1 MNAPRDF
8 SGYRNRPPAV
18 RWPGGARVAVSFVLN
33 FEEGAEFSVA
43 DGDPRNEAVYEVIDP
58 RAGWD
63 PCIDS
68 HFEYGTRAAWWRIA
82 DAFDRWRAPMTVSA
96 CGRAVERSPWLA
108 QDAVERGHEVAAHG
122 WRWQSHA
129 GMDPAEEAAAI
140 DACIRGI
147 EAACGR
153 RPVGWH
159 TRSASTPATRALLAE
174 RGFLYD
180 SDAYN
185 DDLPYDVPVAGRPHL
200 VLPYAFDTNDMQ
212 FQHTQR
218 FATAGAFA
226 EYVCD
231 AYDWLAREGESA
243 PRMMSVGLHMRMI
256 GRPARM
262 AALERILAHLRAGDG
277 AWIATRERIA
287 RHWIAATRGGGVD
300 GTEDGA
306 DAPPAP
312 AAAPGR

>member
-1 MNAPRDF
+1 MRDF
-8 SGYRNRPPAV
+8 DGYRNHPPAI

-33 FEEGAEFSVA
+33 FEEGAEFSVT
-43 DGDPRNEAVYEVIDP
+43 DGDGRNEAVYEVIDP
-58 RAGWD
+58 REGPD

-82 DAFDRWRAPMTVSA
+82 DLFDRWQAPMTVSA
-96 CGRAVERSPWLA
+96 CGRAVQRSPWLA
-108 QDAVERGHEVAAHG
+108 QDAVARMHEIAAHG

-129 GMDPAEEAAAI
+129 GMSREQEIADIE
-140 DACIRGI
+140 ACIDGFT
-147 EAACGR
+147 AACGR

-159 TRSASTPATRALLAE
+159 TRSSSTPHTRALLAE

-185 DDLPYDVPVAGRPHL
+185 DDVPCFVQAGARRHL

-218 FATAGAFA
+218 FATSEHFA
-226 EYVCD
+226 TYVCD
-231 AYDWLAREGESA
+231 AFDWLHQEGDRA
-243 PRMMSVGLHMRMI
+243 PRMMSIGLHLRMI

-262 AALERILAHLRAGDG
+262 RALDTILRHLRNSQG
-277 AWIATRERIA
+277 AWIATREQIA
-287 RHWIAATRGGGVD
+287 RHWIDACDMPCAGG
-300 GTEDGA
+300 
-306 DAPPAP
+306 
-312 AAAPGR
+312 AAASAT

>member
-1 MNAPRDF
+1 MRDF
-8 SGYRNRPPAV
+8 RGYGRDLPAV
-18 RWPGGARVAVSFVLN
+18 RWPGDARLAVSFVLN

-43 DGDPRNEAVYEVIDP
+43 DGDARNEGVYEVVDP

-68 HFEYGTRAAWWRIA
+68 HFEYGTRTAWWRIA
-82 DAFDRWRAPMTVSA
+82 DTFERFGAPFTLSA

-108 QDAVERGHEVAAHG
+108 QDAVARGHEVSAHG
-122 WRWQSHA
+122 FRWQSHA
-129 GMDPAEEAAAI
+129 GMGVEEEEAVMRASI
-140 DACIRGI
+140 DAITQVTGQ
-147 EAACGR
+147 

-159 TRSASTPATRALLAE
+159 TRSACTPATRALLVKH
-174 RGFLYD
+174 GFLYD

-185 DDLPYDVPVAGRPHL
+185 DDTPYFVPVQGKLHL

-218 FATAGAFA
+218 FDTAASFA

-231 AYDWLAREGESA
+231 AADWLAREGETA
-243 PRMMSVGLHMRMI
+243 PRMLSVGLHLRMI

-262 AALERILAHLRAGDG
+262 KALERILQHLRAMPGV
-277 AWIATRERIA
+277 WIATRAQIA
-287 RHWIAATRGGGVD
+287 RHWLAAH
-300 GTEDGA
+300 
-306 DAPPAP
+306 APD
-312 AAAPGR
+312 

>member
-1 MNAPRDF
+1 MTPAAPRDLR
-8 SGYRNRPPAV
+8 GYANQPPPIT
-18 RWPGGARVAVSFVLN
+18 WPNQARVAVSFVLN

-43 DGDPRNEAVYEVIDP
+43 DGDARNESVYEVIDP
-58 RAGWD
+58 RTGWD

-82 DAFDRWRAPMTVSA
+82 DTFARWDAPMTVSA

-108 QDAVERGHEVAAHG
+108 QDAVARGHELSAHG
-122 WRWQSHA
+122 WRWESHA
-129 GMDPAEEAAAI
+129 GMAPEREAADM
-140 DACIRGI
+140 DACIRSF
-147 EAACGR
+147 EAVCGQ

-159 TRSASTPATRALLAE
+159 TRSACTPDTRRLLAE

-185 DDLPYDVPVAGRPHL
+185 DDLPYFVPVAGRQHL

-218 FATAGAFA
+218 FATAGQFA

-231 AYDWLAREGESA
+231 AYDWLWQEGTRA
-243 PRMMSVGLHMRMI
+243 PRMLSIGLHLRMI

-262 AALERILAHLRAGDG
+262 KALELILAHLHERGG
-277 AWIATRERIA
+277 AWIATRAQIA
-287 RHWIAATRGGGVD
+287 RHWIAASR
-300 GTEDGA
+300 
-306 DAPPAP
+306 
-312 AAAPGR
+312 